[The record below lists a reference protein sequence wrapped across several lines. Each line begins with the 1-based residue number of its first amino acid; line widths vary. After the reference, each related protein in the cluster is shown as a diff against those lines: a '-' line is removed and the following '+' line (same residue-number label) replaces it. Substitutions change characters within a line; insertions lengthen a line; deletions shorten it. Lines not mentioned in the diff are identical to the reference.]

1 MRRQGNIIKDDMKIL
16 FKACMIAEAS
26 RKSLFANLK
35 ILDLFS
41 IYSLQVSSFMYLYH
55 QDALPIAYSNL
66 SNWKSDLSIFNKI
79 L

>member
-26 RKSLFANLK
+26 RKPLFANLK

-41 IYSLQVSSFMYLYH
+41 IYSL
-55 QDALPIAYSNL
+55 
-66 SNWKSDLSIFNKI
+66 
-79 L
+79 